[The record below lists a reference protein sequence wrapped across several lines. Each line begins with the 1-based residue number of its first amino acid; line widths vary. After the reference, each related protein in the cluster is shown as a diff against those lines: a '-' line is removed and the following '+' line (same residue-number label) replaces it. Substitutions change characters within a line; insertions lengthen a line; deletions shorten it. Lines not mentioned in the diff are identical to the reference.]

1 MAAVFVFIAT
11 TGKEN
16 TYSMNTKKMRKSHK
30 KVLTGLPSLK
40 RNNTL

>member
-16 TYSMNTKKMRKSHK
+16 TYSMKNEIKKNE
-30 KVLTGLPSLK
+30 KVTPERSDRVALF
-40 RNNTL
+40 